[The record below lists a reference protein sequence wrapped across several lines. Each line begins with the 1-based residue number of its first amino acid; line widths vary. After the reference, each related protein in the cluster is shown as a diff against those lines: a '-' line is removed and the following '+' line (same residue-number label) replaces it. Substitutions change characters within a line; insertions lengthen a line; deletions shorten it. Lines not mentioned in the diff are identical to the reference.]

1 MIAFDQPLV
10 LLLLALVPLPLLRQ
24 RAASGHPALRTLP
37 SDGGSKLIA
46 GALPALG
53 ATGIAAIV
61 IALGGPGFGGGSVV
75 RQAIGANIVL
85 LFDRSSSMDNGFAD
99 RRPDGDEE
107 SKSAVAK
114 RLVLDFLDRRPK
126 DRIGV
131 AAFST
136 TPMFVM
142 PLSEDIE
149 AVRGAVSAIDKPGLA
164 YTDVGRGLILA
175 LGMFEENTD
184 GASRA
189 LVLISDG
196 AGVVGREVQDALRAA
211 VKRNPVNLYWL
222 YIRSEGS
229 YGIHEVP
236 ERKSDDTPQARPE
249 RHLHIF
255 LQSLGIPYMALE
267 AQSPEAIEEAIAA
280 IDRLESKPISYREAV
295 AKTELASPLYVLAT
309 LCFGLLALAAVI
321 ERPLV
326 PTGRLAD
333 PDGIGGRA
341 P

>member
-1 MIAFDQPLV
+1 MIAIDQPLV
-10 LLLLALVPLPLLRQ
+10 LLLLPALLLPLLRQ
-24 RAASGHPALRTLP
+24 RTASGHPALRATPVDGP
-37 SDGGSKLIA
+37 SRLIA
-46 GALPALG
+46 LALPASGALG
-53 ATGIAAIV
+53 VAALV
-61 IALGGPGFGGGSVV
+61 IALSGPGFGGGTVV
-75 RQAIGANIVL
+75 REATGANIVL

-99 RRPDGDEE
+99 RQPDGDEE

-114 RLVLDFLDRRPK
+114 RLVLDFLERRPK

-142 PLSEDIE
+142 PLTEELD

-164 YTDVGRGLILA
+164 HTDVGRGLILA

-196 AGVVGREVQDALRAA
+196 AGVIGREVQDALRAA

-222 YIRSEGS
+222 YIRSKGS

-236 ERKSDDTPQARPE
+236 ERRSDDTPQARPE

-255 LQSLGIPYMALE
+255 LQSLGIPYLALE

-280 IDRLESKPISYREAV
+280 IDRLESKPMTYREAIP
-295 AKTELASPLYVLAT
+295 KTDLAAPLYVVAMVS
-309 LCFGLLALAAVI
+309 FAGLALAALL

-326 PTGRLAD
+326 TARGAAGPGPGTGG
-333 PDGIGGRA
+333 PS
-341 P
+341 